1 MPEATAAGRVRQGL
15 IVLTLINLFNYLD
28 RFVVPSLLESI
39 KKSELHPSDTQ
50 LFSLVPAFTVVY
62 MLAAPV
68 FGPLGDRRARPP
80 LIALGVLIW
89 SVATALGGFAR
100 SYATLFLA
108 RATVGVGEAAYGTI
122 APSLLADYYPRQYRG
137 RVFSI
142 FFAAIPVGSALG
154 IQLGGLVDA
163 HFGWRRA
170 FFIVGIPGLLL
181 AALALTLR
189 DPPRGAQ
196 DADGGGGGGGSQ
208 APPRVGWSS
217 YAALARNRP
226 YVLTVLGYAA
236 YTFALGGIV
245 TVMPS
250 FLQRIRGL
258 PEIQATFRLGAATVA
273 TGLVAT
279 LVGGWLGDR
288 LLSRTR
294 QAYLWLSG
302 LATLVAAPLALLALA
317 AAAPA
322 VYWTSIV
329 AAELLLFAS
338 TGLINSAI
346 INAVPP
352 ATRATAVAV
361 SILAIHL
368 FGDVPSPTIIGV
380 ISDASSLARA
390 VLIIPVAVLVAGV
403 IWTYAAWR
411 GERAGGEP
419 TP

>member
-1 MPEATAAGRVRQGL
+1 M
-15 IVLTLINLFNYLD
+15 
-28 RFVVPSLLESI
+28 
-39 KKSELHPSDTQ
+39 
-50 LFSLVPAFTVVY
+50 
-62 MLAAPV
+62 
-68 FGPLGDRRARPP
+68 
-80 LIALGVLIW
+80 
-89 SVATALGGFAR
+89 
-100 SYATLFLA
+100 
-108 RATVGVGEAAYGTI
+108 
-122 APSLLADYYPRQYRG
+122 
-137 RVFSI
+137 
-142 FFAAIPVGSALG
+142 GSALG

-196 DADGGGGGGGSQ
+196 DADGGGGGGSQ

-245 TVMPS
+245 SVMPS

>member
-1 MPEATAAGRVRQGL
+1 MPEATGAGRVRAGL

-217 YAALARNRP
+217 YAALAHNRP
-226 YVLTVLGYAA
+226 RSEEHT
-236 YTFALGGIV
+236 
-245 TVMPS
+245 S
-250 FLQRIRGL
+250 ELQSHSD
-258 PEIQATFRLGAATVA
+258 
-273 TGLVAT
+273 LVC
-279 LVGGWLGDR
+279 R
-288 LLSRTR
+288 LLLEKKKVTK
-294 QAYLWLSG
+294 
-302 LATLVAAPLALLALA
+302 
-317 AAAPA
+317 
-322 VYWTSIV
+322 
-329 AAELLLFAS
+329 
-338 TGLINSAI
+338 
-346 INAVPP
+346 
-352 ATRATAVAV
+352 
-361 SILAIHL
+361 HL
-368 FGDVPSPTIIGV
+368 
-380 ISDASSLARA
+380 
-390 VLIIPVAVLVAGV
+390 
-403 IWTYAAWR
+403 
-411 GERAGGEP
+411 E
-419 TP
+419 

>member
-1 MPEATAAGRVRQGL
+1 MPEATAAGRARQGL

-142 FFAAIPVGSALG
+142 FFAAIPVASALG

-170 FFIVGIPGLLL
+170 FFIAGIPGLLP

-189 DPPRGAQ
+189 DPPRRAQ
-196 DADGGGGGGGSQ
+196 
-208 APPRVGWSS
+208 
-217 YAALARNRP
+217 
-226 YVLTVLGYAA
+226 
-236 YTFALGGIV
+236 
-245 TVMPS
+245 
-250 FLQRIRGL
+250 
-258 PEIQATFRLGAATVA
+258 
-273 TGLVAT
+273 
-279 LVGGWLGDR
+279 
-288 LLSRTR
+288 
-294 QAYLWLSG
+294 
-302 LATLVAAPLALLALA
+302 A
-317 AAAPA
+317 AAGRGAGSGIASSRARDRPICGCRA
-322 VYWTSIV
+322 SRPWSQPRSRYSRSPRPRRP
-329 AAELLLFAS
+329 S
-338 TGLINSAI
+338 TG
-346 INAVPP
+346 
-352 ATRATAVAV
+352 R
-361 SILAIHL
+361 
-368 FGDVPSPTIIGV
+368 
-380 ISDASSLARA
+380 ASSPRSCCCSRP
-390 VLIIPVAVLVAGV
+390 PV
-403 IWTYAAWR
+403 
-411 GERAGGEP
+411 
-419 TP
+419 

>member
-1 MPEATAAGRVRQGL
+1 MPEATGAGRVRQGL

-196 DADGGGGGGGSQ
+196 EADGGGGRE
-208 APPRVGWSS
+208 APPRVGWSA
-217 YAALARNRP
+217 YTALARNRP

-245 TVMPS
+245 SVMPS
-250 FLQRIRGL
+250 FLQRIRRL
-258 PEIQATFRLGAATVA
+258 PEIQATFRLGAATVG

-279 LVGGWLGDR
+279 LAGGWLGDR

-346 INAVPP
+346 INVVPP

-380 ISDASSLARA
+380 ISDVSSLARA

>member
-1 MPEATAAGRVRQGL
+1 MPEATGAGRVRQGL

-80 LIALGVLIW
+80 LIA
-89 SVATALGGFAR
+89 
-100 SYATLFLA
+100 
-108 RATVGVGEAAYGTI
+108 
-122 APSLLADYYPRQYRG
+122 
-137 RVFSI
+137 
-142 FFAAIPVGSALG
+142 
-154 IQLGGLVDA
+154 
-163 HFGWRRA
+163 
-170 FFIVGIPGLLL
+170 
-181 AALALTLR
+181 ALALR
-189 DPPRGAQ
+189 RGDRPRGAQ
-196 DADGGGGGGGSQ
+196 EADGGGGRE
-208 APPRVGWSS
+208 APPRVGWSA

-245 TVMPS
+245 SVMPS

-258 PEIQATFRLGAATVA
+258 PEIQATFRLGAATVG

-279 LVGGWLGDR
+279 LAGGWLGDR
-288 LLSRTR
+288 LLARTS

-302 LATLVAAPLALLALA
+302 LATLVAAPLAFLALA
-317 AAAPA
+317 VAAPA

-346 INAVPP
+346 VNVVPA

-368 FGDVPSPTIIGV
+368 
-380 ISDASSLARA
+380 L
-390 VLIIPVAVLVAGV
+390 
-403 IWTYAAWR
+403 
-411 GERAGGEP
+411 
-419 TP
+419 

>member
-1 MPEATAAGRVRQGL
+1 MP
-15 IVLTLINLFNYLD
+15 
-28 RFVVPSLLESI
+28 
-39 KKSELHPSDTQ
+39 ELHPSDTQ

-89 SVATALGGFAR
+89 SVATVLGGFAR

-196 DADGGGGGGGSQ
+196 EAGGGGGGGRHRRASAG
-208 APPRVGWSS
+208 APTPRW
-217 YAALARNRP
+217 
-226 YVLTVLGYAA
+226 
-236 YTFALGGIV
+236 
-245 TVMPS
+245 
-250 FLQRIRGL
+250 
-258 PEIQATFRLGAATVA
+258 
-273 TGLVAT
+273 
-279 LVGGWLGDR
+279 
-288 LLSRTR
+288 
-294 QAYLWLSG
+294 
-302 LATLVAAPLALLALA
+302 
-317 AAAPA
+317 
-322 VYWTSIV
+322 
-329 AAELLLFAS
+329 
-338 TGLINSAI
+338 
-346 INAVPP
+346 
-352 ATRATAVAV
+352 RATARTC
-361 SILAIHL
+361 SPCWGTRRI
-368 FGDVPSPTIIGV
+368 PSPWG
-380 ISDASSLARA
+380 ASSA
-390 VLIIPVAVLVAGV
+390 
-403 IWTYAAWR
+403 
-411 GERAGGEP
+411 
-419 TP
+419 

>member
-50 LFSLVPAFTVVY
+50 LFSLVPAFTIVY

-122 APSLLADYYPRQYRG
+122 APSLLADYYPRRYRG

-170 FFIVGIPGLLL
+170 FFIAGVPGLLL

-196 DADGGGGGGGSQ
+196 DAEGGWEAPRQ
-208 APPRVGWSS
+208 AGWRS
-217 YAALARNRP
+217 YGALARNRP

-245 TVMPS
+245 SVMPS

-258 PEIQATFRLGAATVA
+258 PEIQATFRLGAATVG

-279 LVGGWLGDR
+279 LAGGWLGDR
-288 LLSRTR
+288 LLARTS

-302 LATLVAAPLALLALA
+302 LATLVAAPLAFLALA
-317 AAAPA
+317 VAAPA

-346 INAVPP
+346 VNVVPA

-368 FGDVPSPTIIGV
+368 LGDVPSPTLIGV
-380 ISDASSLARA
+380 ISDASSLAHA
-390 VLIIPVAVLVAGV
+390 VLIIPVAVLLAGV
-403 IWTYAAWR
+403 IWTYAAWS
-411 GERAGGEP
+411 GERAAGGEA
-419 TP
+419 TR

>member
-1 MPEATAAGRVRQGL
+1 MPEATGAGRVRQGL

-108 RATVGVGEAAYGTI
+108 RATVGLGEAAYGTI

-196 DADGGGGGGGSQ
+196 DAGRGAARVPRARGGRAGDLLDEHRRRGAAAVRVHRSDQFGDHQ
-208 APPRVGWSS
+208 RCAARDPRHRRRGEHSRDPS
-217 YAALARNRP
+217 FRRRALADDHRRD
-226 YVLTVLGYAA
+226 LGRELPRARSA
-236 YTFALGGIV
+236 DHSRGGA
-245 TVMPS
+245 
-250 FLQRIRGL
+250 RRRGDL
-258 PEIQATFRLGAATVA
+258 DLR
-273 TGLVAT
+273 
-279 LVGGWLGDR
+279 R
-288 LLSRTR
+288 
-294 QAYLWLSG
+294 
-302 LATLVAAPLALLALA
+302 
-317 AAAPA
+317 
-322 VYWTSIV
+322 
-329 AAELLLFAS
+329 
-338 TGLINSAI
+338 
-346 INAVPP
+346 
-352 ATRATAVAV
+352 
-361 SILAIHL
+361 
-368 FGDVPSPTIIGV
+368 
-380 ISDASSLARA
+380 LAR
-390 VLIIPVAVLVAGV
+390 
-403 IWTYAAWR
+403 
-411 GERAGGEP
+411 RARRR
-419 TP
+419 